1 MQYLLRL
8 DVEKVCWSPYNP
20 LDYINIL
27 QILDIRLFVV
37 GAILSETTR
46 RGDHMKL
53 GERIDLT
60 YDFMD
65 AEDLIGAEMDG
76 RKGRIVVS
84 RELITSSLDAPLRHL
99 PKVSVRGQQDKQPN
113 PQGRPAQLSK
123 LCSSEGATISSRGGN
138 RVEGSS
144 ESGSRVRKGGIESN
158 PESFNLRG

>member
-1 MQYLLRL
+1 MKTVMTGPFGQEMDLGLFGTVLLFATGISIAAQLPYVSQLLTDYQADETRRIALFWQVDSEAQTAWVADQMQYLLRL
-8 DVEKVCWSPYNP
+8 DVEK
-20 LDYINIL
+20 
-27 QILDIRLFVV
+27 ILDIRLFVV

-84 RELITSSLDAPLRHL
+84 
-99 PKVSVRGQQDKQPN
+99 PKSA
-113 PQGRPAQLSK
+113 RPP
-123 LCSSEGATISSRGGN
+123 GAALEI
-138 RVEGSS
+138 VF
-144 ESGSRVRKGGIESN
+144 I
-158 PESFNLRG
+158 